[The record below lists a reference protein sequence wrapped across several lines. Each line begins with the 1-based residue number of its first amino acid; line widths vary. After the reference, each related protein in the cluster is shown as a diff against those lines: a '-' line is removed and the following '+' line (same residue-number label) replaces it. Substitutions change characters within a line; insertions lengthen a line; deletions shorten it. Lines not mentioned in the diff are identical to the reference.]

1 MSSILKDRLLSN
13 YEKALDIG
21 RNVLIL
27 VCKVV
32 LKGVPVAD
40 KFIGLSNLEKK
51 KLGFNATQVSHAE
64 SGRALDDM
72 DISIVYLIISAF
84 GGLGP
89 SRLQDLLKQFKN
101 LRNDFVHEKSL
112 FDLDKKELKAKL
124 AELDVLYTEILQ
136 ELKNYCD
143 PAEIVLIDHNI
154 AEIKG
159 QLISLKKTLDD
170 HLQDKTEALRRQTD
184 KTTTTLETVAKVS
197 ASLDQTND
205 KTTRVISTL
214 EQATST
220 LEQATSNLEQATST
234 FQQAAI
240 DSKGLSIN
248 VQNVKIIQ
256 NLNLPQSTAQ
266 LSESEKKA
274 RIIHHLSTAQKPV
287 NSLEIAKAL
296 GLQSK
301 KDVNSTLYKLMEE
314 TSIEKVNESP
324 PMWQIKT
331 KGILS
336 TQREVKLYNA
346 SYVAD
351 EVTNNDIESKFAS
364 MSITP
369 DCAKNI

>member
-1 MSSILKDRLLSN
+1 M
-13 YEKALDIG
+13 G
-21 RNVLIL
+21 
-27 VCKVV
+27 
-32 LKGVPVAD
+32 
-40 KFIGLSNLEKK
+40 
-51 KLGFNATQVSHAE
+51 
-64 SGRALDDM
+64 
-72 DISIVYLIISAF
+72 
-84 GGLGP
+84 
-89 SRLQDLLKQFKN
+89 
-101 LRNDFVHEKSL
+101 SL

-220 LEQATSNLEQATST
+220 LEQATST

-324 PMWQIKT
+324 PMWQIRT

-351 EVTNNDIESKFAS
+351 EVTGNDIESKFAS

-369 DCAKNI
+369 DCAKKFQEVSLLSL